1 MDLSAIEVIVEIAKT
16 GSISKAAQN
25 LFISQ
30 PGVSKIFQKF
40 EEEAGIQIFERMS
53 TGVRPTPMG
62 QRFVEGAQDIMEQLN
77 ELEHQFKRNQAVSSM
92 ELDVASMSYQFM
104 QGMLKELY
112 EYLSPPPG
120 LLIVIRRPG

>member
-1 MDLSAIEVIVEIAKT
+1 M
-16 GSISKAAQN
+16 
-25 LFISQ
+25 
-30 PGVSKIFQKF
+30 SKILQKF

-92 ELDVASMSYQFM
+92 ELYVASMSYQFM

-112 EYLSPPPG
+112 EYLRPPPG

>member
-30 PGVSKIFQKF
+30 PGVSKILQKF
-40 EEEAGIQIFERMS
+40 EEEVGIQIFERMS

-112 EYLSPPPG
+112 EYLSPPPR

>member
-1 MDLSAIEVIVEIAKT
+1 
-16 GSISKAAQN
+16 
-25 LFISQ
+25 
-30 PGVSKIFQKF
+30 
-40 EEEAGIQIFERMS
+40 MS

-77 ELEHQFKRNQAVSSM
+77 ELEHQFKPNQSVSSM

-120 LLIVIRRPG
+120 LLIVVRRPG

>member
-1 MDLSAIEVIVEIAKT
+1 
-16 GSISKAAQN
+16 
-25 LFISQ
+25 
-30 PGVSKIFQKF
+30 
-40 EEEAGIQIFERMS
+40 MS
-53 TGVRPTPMG
+53 TGVRPTPMW